1 MEAAKNCPANVDLT
15 DLIEDEAVEAPMDTD
30 VEATA
35 DRLGMQDTLDD
46 EELASVED
54 LLDSDEELF

>member
-1 MEAAKNCPANVDLT
+1 MKLLWTLV
-15 DLIEDEAVEAPMDTD
+15 M
-30 VEATA
+30 
-35 DRLGMQDTLDD
+35 RLQQRLDMQDTFDD

>member
-1 MEAAKNCPANVDLT
+1 MRQL
-15 DLIEDEAVEAPMDTD
+15 DTD

-46 EELASVED
+46 EETPDDGRA
-54 LLDSDEELF
+54 DSLYEAFMDPPPNPALFGIFFTIFI

>member
-1 MEAAKNCPANVDLT
+1 MDTTKSNVELT

-46 EELASVED
+46 EELACVED

>member
-1 MEAAKNCPANVDLT
+1 MLSWQ
-15 DLIEDEAVEAPMDTD
+15 DLIEDETVEAPMDIG

-35 DRLGMQDTLDD
+35 DGLDRQDNLDD

-54 LLDSDEELF
+54 LLDSDEEFFE

>member
-1 MEAAKNCPANVDLT
+1 MY
-15 DLIEDEAVEAPMDTD
+15 IG

-35 DRLGMQDTLDD
+35 DGLDRQDNLDD

-54 LLDSDEELF
+54 LLDSDEELFE

>member
-1 MEAAKNCPANVDLT
+1 
-15 DLIEDEAVEAPMDTD
+15 MDTD

-35 DRLGMQDTLDD
+35 DRLGMRDTLDD